1 MLAITQVPSAADR
14 GVGGSVRTPWGKLPA
29 CPNSVPKL
37 AASATIVRFERVLL
51 LMATFWVIGPTA
63 RAQEASPVDFEPE
76 LEQIDAPSL
85 STINESIDR
94 GIDFLL
100 EDQNENGSWGSA
112 TRCRGSSRRPSSSSA
127 GRTPPSSTSTPRRS
141 AR

>member
-1 MLAITQVPSAADR
+1 
-14 GVGGSVRTPWGKLPA
+14 
-29 CPNSVPKL
+29 
-37 AASATIVRFERVLL
+37 ATIVRFERVLL

-94 GIDFLL
+94 GVDFLL
-100 EDQNENGSWGSA
+100 EDQNANGSWGSA
-112 TRCRGSSRRPSSSSA
+112 TRTKDLNIYAPIPGAHHGFKAAVTALAICALYETA
-127 GRTPPSSTSTPRRS
+127 GNRED
-141 AR
+141 ARAALDEAEAWFLEN